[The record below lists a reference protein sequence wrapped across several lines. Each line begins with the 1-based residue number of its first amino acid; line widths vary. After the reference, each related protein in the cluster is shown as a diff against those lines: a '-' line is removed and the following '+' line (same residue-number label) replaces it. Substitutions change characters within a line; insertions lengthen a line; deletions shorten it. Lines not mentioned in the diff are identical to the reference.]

1 MSDDQSDGTI
11 IAVANHLLE
20 QKKCREWKK
29 YAPNIET
36 NKNTLP
42 VHSNRTC
49 VEVQMKAM
57 SLHTKWS
64 GELCCSVFQHQ

>member
-29 YAPNIET
+29 YAP
-36 NKNTLP
+36 KK
-42 VHSNRTC
+42 RGWC
-49 VEVQMKAM
+49 FF
-57 SLHTKWS
+57 WR
-64 GELCCSVFQHQ
+64 G